1 MKSISR
7 DFCKIHKTVIFQTL
21 PEDKWF
27 QTLDCSHFPTHATVF
42 CHPYWAIIVS
52 GFYFL
57 VFFSQSAANASASNS
72 YTKTTATRVI
82 FSVQFVIEQFHSQSD
97 SLGSC
102 TELWHF
108 SATDNIILL
117 HSAEAPQTFLG
128 LKHITPNTSH
138 WSETSMKLWAM
149 QTLSENLLTRNN
161 MIAYNISCWLLC

>member
-52 GFYFL
+52 GFYLLFFFL
-57 VFFSQSAANASASNS
+57 SQQPMLLLL
-72 YTKTTATRVI
+72 TRTLKPQQQEY
-82 FSVQFVIEQFHSQSD
+82 FSVQFVIEQFQSQSD

-108 SATDNIILL
+108 STTDNITLSL
-117 HSAEAPQTFLG
+117 PAGAPQTFLG

-138 WSETSMKLWAM
+138 WSEMSMKPWAM
-149 QTLSENLLTRNN
+149 QTLSENLLARNN
-161 MIAYNISCWLLC
+161 RIAYNISCWLLC